1 MGRLF
6 QLFGGKVRISRNWA
20 IAYILIF
27 YGQPQSCPG
36 AGGCVIKHMLIYYN
50 EQIMR
55 LNIYGKS
62 DLVSSWA

>member
-36 AGGCVIKHMLIYYN
+36 AGGCVI
-50 EQIMR
+50 
-55 LNIYGKS
+55 
-62 DLVSSWA
+62 